1 MFAQRKLIV
10 VIAIIVALSML
21 SIMTLFIKDSFTKN
35 EYVVKV
41 NYCNSE
47 KSDTLV
53 FTTSDEREMI
63 RTYREAVPVL
73 QIGKKEILN
82 VCAYEIISK
91 KKID

>member
-1 MFAQRKLIV
+1 MFAQKKLI
-10 VIAIIVALSML
+10 AILIIITVSWVGL
-21 SIMTLFIKDSFTKN
+21 MTLFVKDSFTKN

-53 FTTSDEREMI
+53 FTTSGEKENI

-73 QIGKKEILN
+73 KIGEKEILN
-82 VCAYEIISK
+82 VCGYEILSK